1 MRGVFP
7 AQPRRGRILRLA
19 FPIIGAMVSQNLLN
33 LVSTAFVSTLG
44 DQALAAVGY
53 GSFANFM
60 SIAFVTGLA
69 AGVQAMAARRKG
81 AGAESETAVPLNG
94 GLLLAI
100 GFGVP
105 IAAASYLLAPSAFPL
120 LTSDTEVVELGTE
133 YLQIRLLAV
142 PAIGMN
148 FAFRGYWNAVDLAKV
163 YLRTLLVM
171 HFVNAGLDY
180 VLIFGAFGAPRLGV
194 EGAAW
199 ANLAAN
205 WTGTIYYFVQALVRT
220 RGNGFL
226 RGIPSSSTMWT
237 MLRTSLPAAVQQF
250 LFAAGMT
257 VFFTIV
263 GKLGTAEVAAT
274 TVLLNLL
281 LVALLPAMGFGIAA
295 ASLVGQALGQRD
307 PRDARRWGWDVV
319 RTAVPIVT
327 LIASVGLVFPD
338 LVLGLFLHD
347 ADTLALA
354 RWPLRLIALSLP
366 IDVVGAVLLNA
377 LLGAGDSARVLVI
390 STAMQ
395 WLIFLPIA
403 YFVGPYLGLGLTAIW
418 LANVLYRL
426 AQSGIFASVWA
437 GDRWTLVKM

>member
-1 MRGVFP
+1 
-7 AQPRRGRILRLA
+7 
-19 FPIIGAMVSQNLLN
+19 MVSQNLLN
-33 LVSTAFVSTLG
+33 LVSSAFVSVLG
-44 DQALAAVGY
+44 DKALAAVGF

-94 GLLLAI
+94 GLLLAV

-105 IAAASYLLAPSAFPL
+105 IAALSYLVAPSAFPL
-120 LTSDTEVVELGTE
+120 LTDDAEVVALGTS

-148 FAFRGYWNAVDLAKV
+148 FAFRGYWNAVDLAKI
-163 YLRTLLVM
+163 YLRTLIVM
-171 HFVNAGLDY
+171 HVVNALLDY

-194 EGAAW
+194 DGAGW

-205 WTGTIYYFVQALVRT
+205 WTGTAYYFGQAFLRVRK
-220 RGNGFL
+220 NGFL
-226 RGIPSSSTMWT
+226 HGIPSPSTMWT
-237 MLRTSLPAAVQQF
+237 MLRTSLPAAMQQF

-257 VFFTIV
+257 VFFAIV

-274 TVLLNLL
+274 SVLLNLL

-295 ASLVGQALGQRD
+295 ASLVGQALGRRD

-327 LIASVGLVFPD
+327 MIASVGLAFPD
-338 LVLGLFLHD
+338 LILGVFLHD
-347 ADTLALA
+347 PSTLALA
-354 RWPLRLIALSLP
+354 RWPLRVMAISLP
-366 IDVVGAVLLNA
+366 LDVIGAVLLNA
-377 LLGAGDSARVLVI
+377 LLGAGDSTRVLVI
-390 STAMQ
+390 STGMQ
-395 WLIFLPIA
+395 WLVFLPVA
-403 YFVGPYLGLGLTAIW
+403 YLVGPALGLGLTAIW
-418 LANVLYRL
+418 IANALYRL
-426 AQSGIFASVWA
+426 AQSGIFAAVWA
-437 GDRWTLVKM
+437 SDRWTRVRM

>member
-1 MRGVFP
+1 
-7 AQPRRGRILRLA
+7 
-19 FPIIGAMVSQNLLN
+19 MVSQNLLN
-33 LVSTAFVSTLG
+33 LVSSAFVSVLG
-44 DQALAAVGY
+44 DQALAAVGF

-94 GLLLAI
+94 GLLLAV

-105 IAAASYLLAPSAFPL
+105 ISALSYLLAPSAFPL
-120 LTSDTEVVELGTE
+120 LTDDPEVARLGTS

-148 FAFRGYWNAVDLAKV
+148 FAFRGYWNAVDLAKI
-163 YLRTLLVM
+163 YLRTLIVM
-171 HFVNAGLDY
+171 HVVNATLDY

-194 EGAAW
+194 DGAGW

-205 WTGTIYYFVQALVRT
+205 WTGTAYYFVQAFARI
-220 RGNGFL
+220 RKNGFL
-226 RGIPSSSTMWT
+226 RGIPPASTMWA
-237 MLRTSLPAAVQQF
+237 MLRTSLPAALQQF

-257 VFFTIV
+257 VFFAIV

-274 TVLLNLL
+274 SVLLNLL

-295 ASLVGQALGQRD
+295 ASLVGQALGKRD

-327 LIASVGLVFPD
+327 VIASVGLLFPD
-338 LVLGLFLHD
+338 LVLGVFLHD
-347 ADTLALA
+347 PDTLALA
-354 RWPLRLIALSLP
+354 RWPLRVMAISLP
-366 IDVVGAVLLNA
+366 LDVVGAVLLNA
-377 LLGAGDSARVLVI
+377 LLGAGDSTRVLVI
-390 STAMQ
+390 STGMQ
-395 WLIFLPIA
+395 WLLFLPLA
-403 YFVGPYLGLGLTAIW
+403 YLVGPTLGLGLTAIW
-418 LANVLYRL
+418 LANALYRL
-426 AQSGIFASVWA
+426 LQSGIFAAVWA
-437 GDRWTLVKM
+437 SDRWTRVRM

>member
-1 MRGVFP
+1 
-7 AQPRRGRILRLA
+7 
-19 FPIIGAMVSQNLLN
+19 MVSQNLLN
-33 LVSTAFVSTLG
+33 LVSSAFVSVLG
-44 DQALAAVGY
+44 DQALAAVGF

-94 GLLLAI
+94 GLLLAV

-105 IAAASYLLAPSAFPL
+105 IAALSYLLAPSAFPL
-120 LTSDTEVVELGTE
+120 LTDDPEVARLGTS

-148 FAFRGYWNAVDLAKV
+148 FAFRGYWNAVDLAKI
-163 YLRTLLVM
+163 YLRTLIVM
-171 HFVNAGLDY
+171 HVVNATLDY

-194 EGAAW
+194 DGAGW

-205 WTGTIYYFVQALVRT
+205 WTGTAYYFVQAFARI
-220 RGNGFL
+220 RKNGFL
-226 RGIPSSSTMWT
+226 RGIPPASTMWA
-237 MLRTSLPAAVQQF
+237 MLRTSLPAALQQF

-257 VFFTIV
+257 VFFAIV

-274 TVLLNLL
+274 SVLLNLL

-295 ASLVGQALGQRD
+295 ASLVGQALGKRD

-327 LIASVGLVFPD
+327 VIASVGLLFPD
-338 LVLGLFLHD
+338 LVLGVFLHD
-347 ADTLALA
+347 PDTLALA
-354 RWPLRLIALSLP
+354 RWPLRVMAISLP
-366 IDVVGAVLLNA
+366 LDVVGAVLLNA
-377 LLGAGDSARVLVI
+377 LLGAGDSTRVLVI
-390 STAMQ
+390 STGMQ
-395 WLIFLPIA
+395 WLLFLPLA
-403 YFVGPYLGLGLTAIW
+403 YLVGPTLGLGLTAIW
-418 LANVLYRL
+418 LANALYRL
-426 AQSGIFASVWA
+426 LQSGIFAAVWA
-437 GDRWTLVKM
+437 SDRWTRVRM

>member
-1 MRGVFP
+1 
-7 AQPRRGRILRLA
+7 
-19 FPIIGAMVSQNLLN
+19 MVSQNLLN
-33 LVSTAFVSTLG
+33 LVSSAFVSVLG
-44 DQALAAVGY
+44 DQALAAVGF

-94 GLLLAI
+94 GLLLAV

-105 IAAASYLLAPSAFPL
+105 IAALSYLLAPSAFPL
-120 LTSDTEVVELGTE
+120 LTDDPEVVRLGTS

-148 FAFRGYWNAVDLAKV
+148 FAFRGYWNAVDLAKI
-163 YLRTLLVM
+163 YLRTLIVM
-171 HFVNAGLDY
+171 HVVNATLDY

-194 EGAAW
+194 DGAGW

-205 WTGTIYYFVQALVRT
+205 WTGTAYYFVQAFARI
-220 RGNGFL
+220 RKNGFL
-226 RGIPSSSTMWT
+226 RGIPPASTMWA
-237 MLRTSLPAAVQQF
+237 MLRTSLPAALQQF

-257 VFFTIV
+257 VFFAIV

-274 TVLLNLL
+274 SVLLNLL

-295 ASLVGQALGQRD
+295 ASLVGQALGKRD

-327 LIASVGLVFPD
+327 VIASVGLLFPD
-338 LVLGLFLHD
+338 LVLGVFLHD
-347 ADTLALA
+347 PDTLALA
-354 RWPLRLIALSLP
+354 RWPLRVMAISLP
-366 IDVVGAVLLNA
+366 LDVVGAVLLNA
-377 LLGAGDSARVLVI
+377 LLGAGDSTRVLVI
-390 STAMQ
+390 STGMQ
-395 WLIFLPIA
+395 WLLFLPLA
-403 YFVGPYLGLGLTAIW
+403 YLVGPTLGLGLTAIW
-418 LANVLYRL
+418 LANALYRL
-426 AQSGIFASVWA
+426 LQSGIFAAVWA
-437 GDRWTLVKM
+437 SDRWTRVRM

>member
-1 MRGVFP
+1 
-7 AQPRRGRILRLA
+7 
-19 FPIIGAMVSQNLLN
+19 MVSQNLLN
-33 LVSTAFVSTLG
+33 LVSSAFVSVLG
-44 DQALAAVGY
+44 DQALAAVGF

-94 GLLLAI
+94 GLLLAV

-105 IAAASYLLAPSAFPL
+105 ISALSYLLAPSAFPL
-120 LTSDTEVVELGTE
+120 LTDDPEVVRLGTS

-148 FAFRGYWNAVDLAKV
+148 FAFRGYWNAVDLAKI
-163 YLRTLLVM
+163 YLRTLIVM
-171 HFVNAGLDY
+171 HVVNATLDY

-194 EGAAW
+194 DGAGW

-205 WTGTIYYFVQALVRT
+205 WTGTAYYFVQAFARI
-220 RGNGFL
+220 RKNGFL
-226 RGIPSSSTMWT
+226 RGIPPASTMWA
-237 MLRTSLPAAVQQF
+237 MLRTSLPAALQQF

-257 VFFTIV
+257 VFFAIV

-274 TVLLNLL
+274 SVLLNLL

-295 ASLVGQALGQRD
+295 ASLVGQALGKRD

-327 LIASVGLVFPD
+327 VIASVGLLFPD
-338 LVLGLFLHD
+338 LVLGVFLHD
-347 ADTLALA
+347 PDTLALA
-354 RWPLRLIALSLP
+354 RWPLRVMAISLP
-366 IDVVGAVLLNA
+366 LDVVGAVLLNA
-377 LLGAGDSARVLVI
+377 LLGAGDSTRVLVI
-390 STAMQ
+390 STGMQ
-395 WLIFLPIA
+395 WLLFLPLA
-403 YFVGPYLGLGLTAIW
+403 YLVGPTLGLGLTAIW
-418 LANVLYRL
+418 LANALYRL
-426 AQSGIFASVWA
+426 LQSGIFAAVWA
-437 GDRWTLVKM
+437 SDRWTRVRM